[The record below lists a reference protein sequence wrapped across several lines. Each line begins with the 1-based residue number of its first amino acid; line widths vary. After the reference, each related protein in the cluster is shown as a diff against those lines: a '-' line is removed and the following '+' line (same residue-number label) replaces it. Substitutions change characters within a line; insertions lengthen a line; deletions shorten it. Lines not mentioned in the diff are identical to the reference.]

1 VRVSREA
8 VRGVGLLVSI
18 GVLVLVIL
26 LSLWIGTKSIPFAD
40 TFALLLADDGTG
52 DAAIVR
58 DVRVPRAVLGVLVG
72 AALGLSG
79 AVMQALTRN
88 PLADP
93 GLLGVN
99 MGAAA
104 AIVSAIAFFGIT
116 SPLGYIW
123 FALAGAAG
131 TATVVYVLGAAGRGT
146 ATPDRLVLSGAA
158 LTAVLFAYVSAI
170 LLLFTHTFDSFRFWN
185 VGSLAGRD
193 FGLVGRIS
201 LFVVPGI
208 LIAFLLARSLNV
220 LALGDHT
227 GKALGANVNR
237 IRAFGVIAVT
247 LMAGAATAAAGPISF
262 VGLTVPHVARMIGG
276 SDQRWVLAFAAVL
289 SPILLLGSDIVG
301 RVIIAPQE
309 MEVGIITAFIGA
321 PVFIALCR
329 RRKLATL

>member
-1 VRVSREA
+1 MSREA

-18 GVLVLVIL
+18 GVLGLIVL

-40 TFALLLADDGTG
+40 TFSLLLADDGTG

-58 DVRVPRAVLGVLVG
+58 DVRVPRAVLGLLVG

-116 SPLGYIW
+116 SPTGYVW

-131 TATVVYVLGAAGRGT
+131 TATAVYVLGAAGRGA

-158 LTAVLFAYVSAI
+158 LTAVLYAYVSAI

-193 FGLVGRIS
+193 FELIGQVSPFAL
-201 LFVVPGI
+201 PGI
-208 LIAFLLARSLNV
+208 LIAFLLARNLNV

-237 IRAFGVIAVT
+237 TRAFGVLAVT
-247 LMAGAATAAAGPISF
+247 LMAGAATAAAGPIAF

-276 SDQRWVLAFAAVL
+276 SDQRWVLAYSAVL
-289 SPILLLGSDIVG
+289 SPILLLGSDVVG

>member
-1 VRVSREA
+1 MSRDA

-18 GVLVLVIL
+18 GVLGLIVL

-58 DVRVPRAVLGVLVG
+58 GVRVPRAVLGLLVG

-116 SPLGYIW
+116 SPTGYVW
-123 FALAGAAG
+123 FALLGAAG

-158 LTAVLFAYVSAI
+158 MTAVLYAYVSAI

-193 FGLVGRIS
+193 FELIGQVS
-201 LFVVPGI
+201 PFVLPGI
-208 LIAFLLARSLNV
+208 LIAFLLARNLNV

-227 GKALGANVNR
+227 GKALGANVHR
-237 IRAFGVIAVT
+237 TRAFSVLAVT
-247 LMAGAATAAAGPISF
+247 LMAGAATAAAGPIAF

-276 SDQRWVLAFAAVL
+276 SDQRWVLAYSAVL
-289 SPILLLGSDIVG
+289 SPVLLLGSDIVG
-301 RVIIAPQE
+301 RVVIAPQE

>member
-1 VRVSREA
+1 MSRGT
-8 VRGVGLLVSI
+8 VRGVGLVVSV
-18 GVLVLVIL
+18 GVLGLVVL
-26 LSLWIGTKSIPFAD
+26 LSLWIGTKSIPFTD
-40 TFALLLADDGTG
+40 TFSLLLADDGTG

-58 DVRVPRAVLGVLVG
+58 DVRVPRAALGLLVG
-72 AALGLSG
+72 TALGLSG

-116 SPLGYIW
+116 SPTGYVW

-146 ATPDRLVLSGAA
+146 PTPDRLVLSGAA

-193 FGLVGRIS
+193 FQLIGQIS
-201 LFVVPGI
+201 PFVLPGI
-208 LIAFLLARSLNV
+208 LIAFLLARNLNV

-237 IRAFGVIAVT
+237 TRAFGVLSVT

-276 SDQRWVLAFAAVL
+276 SDQRWVLAFSAVL

>member
-1 VRVSREA
+1 MSRDA
-8 VRGVGLLVSI
+8 VRGIGLLVSI
-18 GVLVLVIL
+18 GVLGLIVL

-58 DVRVPRAVLGVLVG
+58 DVRVPRAVLGLLVG
-72 AALGLSG
+72 AALGLAG

-116 SPLGYIW
+116 SPTGYVW
-123 FALAGAAG
+123 FALLGAAG
-131 TATVVYVLGAAGRGT
+131 TATAVYVLGASGRGA

-158 LTAVLFAYVSAI
+158 LTAVLHAYVSAI

-193 FGLVGRIS
+193 FELVGQVS
-201 LFVVPGI
+201 PFVLPGI
-208 LIAFLLARSLNV
+208 LIAFLLARNLNV

-237 IRAFGVIAVT
+237 TRAFGVLSVT
-247 LMAGAATAAAGPISF
+247 LMAGAATAAAGPIAF

-276 SDQRWVLAFAAVL
+276 SDQRWVLAYSAVL
-289 SPILLLGSDIVG
+289 SPVLLLGSDVVG
-301 RVIIAPQE
+301 RVVIAPQE

>member
-1 VRVSREA
+1 MSRDA
-8 VRGVGLLVSI
+8 VRGVGLLVST
-18 GVLVLVIL
+18 GVLGLIVL

-58 DVRVPRAVLGVLVG
+58 DVRVPRAVLGLLVG

-116 SPLGYIW
+116 SPTGYVW
-123 FALAGAAG
+123 FALLGAAG
-131 TATVVYVLGAAGRGT
+131 TATVVYVLGAAGRGA

-158 LTAVLFAYVSAI
+158 LTAVLYAYVAAI

-193 FGLVGRIS
+193 FELVGQVS
-201 LFVVPGI
+201 PFVLPGI
-208 LIAFLLARSLNV
+208 LIAFLLARNLNV

-237 IRAFGVIAVT
+237 TRAFGVLSVT
-247 LMAGAATAAAGPISF
+247 LMAGAATAAAGPIAF

-276 SDQRWVLAFAAVL
+276 SDQRWVLAYSAVL
-289 SPILLLGSDIVG
+289 SPILLLGSDVVG
-301 RVIIAPQE
+301 RVVIAPQE

>member
-1 VRVSREA
+1 MSREA
-8 VRGVGLLVSI
+8 VRGGALLVSI
-18 GVLVLVIL
+18 GVLGLVVL
-26 LSLWIGTKSIPFAD
+26 LSLWIGTKSIPFTD
-40 TFALLLADDGTG
+40 TFSLLLADDGTG

-58 DVRVPRAVLGVLVG
+58 DVRVPRAALGLLVG

-116 SPLGYIW
+116 SPTGYVW

-158 LTAVLFAYVSAI
+158 LTAVLLAYVSAI

-193 FGLVGRIS
+193 FQLIGQIS
-201 LFVVPGI
+201 PFVLPGI
-208 LIAFLLARSLNV
+208 LIAFLLARNLNV

-237 IRAFGVIAVT
+237 TRAFGVLSVT

-276 SDQRWVLAFAAVL
+276 SDQRWVLAFSAVL

>member
-1 VRVSREA
+1 MSRDA

-18 GVLVLVIL
+18 GVLGLIVL

-58 DVRVPRAVLGVLVG
+58 DVRVPRAVLGLLVG

-116 SPLGYIW
+116 SPTGYVW
-123 FALAGAAG
+123 FALLGAAG

-158 LTAVLFAYVSAI
+158 MTAVLYAYVSAI

-193 FGLVGRIS
+193 FELIGQVS
-201 LFVVPGI
+201 PFVLPGI
-208 LIAFLLARSLNV
+208 LIAFLLARNLNV

-227 GKALGANVNR
+227 GKALGANVHR
-237 IRAFGVIAVT
+237 TRAFSVLAVT
-247 LMAGAATAAAGPISF
+247 LMAGAATAAAGPIAF

-276 SDQRWVLAFAAVL
+276 SDQRWVLAYSAVL
-289 SPILLLGSDIVG
+289 SPVLLLGSDIVG
-301 RVIIAPQE
+301 RVVIAPQE

>member
-1 VRVSREA
+1 M
-8 VRGVGLLVSI
+8 LVSI
-18 GVLVLVIL
+18 AVLGLVVL

-40 TFALLLADDGTG
+40 TFSLLLADDGTG

-58 DVRVPRAVLGVLVG
+58 AVRVPRAVLGLLVG

-116 SPLGYIW
+116 SPTGYVW

-146 ATPDRLVLSGAA
+146 PTPDRLVLSGAA
-158 LTAVLFAYVSAI
+158 LTAVLYAYVSAI
-170 LLLFTHTFDSFRFWN
+170 LLLFTHTFDAFRFWN

-193 FGLVGRIS
+193 LELVGQVAP
-201 LFVVPGI
+201 FVLPGI
-208 LIAFLLARSLNV
+208 LISFLLARSLNV

-237 IRAFGVIAVT
+237 TRAFGVLAVT
-247 LMAGAATAAAGPISF
+247 LMAGASTAAAGPIAF

-276 SDQRWVLAFAAVL
+276 TDQRWVLAYSAVL

-301 RVIIAPQE
+301 RVVVAPQE

>member
-1 VRVSREA
+1 MSRAA

-18 GVLVLVIL
+18 GVLGLVVL

-40 TFALLLADDGTG
+40 TFALLLRDDGTG

-58 DVRVPRAVLGVLVG
+58 DVRVPRAVLGLLVG

-116 SPLGYIW
+116 SPAGYVW

-146 ATPDRLVLSGAA
+146 PTPDRLVLGGAA
-158 LTAVLFAYVSAI
+158 LTAVLYAYVSAI

-193 FGLVGRIS
+193 FELIGRIS
-201 LFVVPGI
+201 PFVLPGV
-208 LIAFLLARSLNV
+208 LIAFLLGRSLNV

-227 GKALGANVNR
+227 GRALGANVTR
-237 IRAFGVIAVT
+237 TRAFGVLAVT
-247 LMAGAATAAAGPISF
+247 LMAGAATAAAGPIAF

-276 SDQRWVLAFAAVL
+276 GDQRWVLAYSAVL
-289 SPILLLGSDIVG
+289 SPILLLGSDVVG
-301 RVIIAPQE
+301 RVVIAPQE

-329 RRKLATL
+329 RRKLAAL

>member
-1 VRVSREA
+1 MSRGA

-18 GVLVLVIL
+18 GVLGLVVL

-40 TFALLLADDGTG
+40 TFALLLRDDGTG

-58 DVRVPRAVLGVLVG
+58 DVRVPRAVLGLLVG

-116 SPLGYIW
+116 SPTGYVW

-146 ATPDRLVLSGAA
+146 PTPDRLVLGGAA
-158 LTAVLFAYVSAI
+158 LTAVLHAYVSAI

-193 FGLVGRIS
+193 FELIGQIS
-201 LFVVPGI
+201 PFVLPGV
-208 LIAFLLARSLNV
+208 LIAFLLGRNLNV

-227 GKALGANVNR
+227 GRALGANVTR
-237 IRAFGVIAVT
+237 TRAFGVLAVT
-247 LMAGAATAAAGPISF
+247 LMAGAATAAAGPIAF

-276 SDQRWVLAFAAVL
+276 SDQRWVLAYSAVL
-289 SPILLLGSDIVG
+289 SPILLLGSDVVG
-301 RVIIAPQE
+301 RVVIAPQE

-329 RRKLATL
+329 RRKLAAL

>member
-1 VRVSREA
+1 MSRDA

-18 GVLVLVIL
+18 GVLGLIVL
-26 LSLWIGTKSIPFAD
+26 LSLWIGTKSIPIAD

-58 DVRVPRAVLGVLVG
+58 DVRVPRAVLGLLVG

-116 SPLGYIW
+116 SPTGYVW
-123 FALAGAAG
+123 FALLGAAG

-158 LTAVLFAYVSAI
+158 MTAVLYAYVSAI

-193 FGLVGRIS
+193 FELIGQVS
-201 LFVVPGI
+201 PFVLPGI
-208 LIAFLLARSLNV
+208 LIAFLLARNLNV

-227 GKALGANVNR
+227 GKALGANVHR
-237 IRAFGVIAVT
+237 TRAFSVLAVT
-247 LMAGAATAAAGPISF
+247 LMAGAATAATGPIAF

-276 SDQRWVLAFAAVL
+276 SDQRWVLAYSAVL
-289 SPILLLGSDIVG
+289 SPVLLLGSDIVG
-301 RVIIAPQE
+301 RVVIAPQE

-329 RRKLATL
+329 RRKLTTL